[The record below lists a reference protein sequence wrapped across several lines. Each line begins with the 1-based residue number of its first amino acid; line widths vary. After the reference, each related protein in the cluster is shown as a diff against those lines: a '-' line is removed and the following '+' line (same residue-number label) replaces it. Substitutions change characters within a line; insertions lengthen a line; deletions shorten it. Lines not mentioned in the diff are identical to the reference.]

1 VLSYGKNLEKMLRD
15 SIQLEMHFSLKKLVA
30 SHNLQQPDQPF
41 TQEDIAEEV
50 KHLASDK
57 APGPD
62 GFNGAFLKK
71 CWSIIKQDIYQLC
84 LDFFNNL
91 GGIQCINNAFI
102 TLVPKVN
109 RAGGVK
115 PEDHRVGVPV
125 QEVEGRRS
133 KAKGGEDHPRRNDP
147 VL

>member
-1 VLSYGKNLEKMLRD
+1 LRD

-41 TQEDIAEEV
+41 TQEDIDEEV
-50 KHLASDK
+50 KHLASD
-57 APGPD
+57 
-62 GFNGAFLKK
+62 
-71 CWSIIKQDIYQLC
+71 
-84 LDFFNNL
+84 
-91 GGIQCINNAFI
+91 NAFI